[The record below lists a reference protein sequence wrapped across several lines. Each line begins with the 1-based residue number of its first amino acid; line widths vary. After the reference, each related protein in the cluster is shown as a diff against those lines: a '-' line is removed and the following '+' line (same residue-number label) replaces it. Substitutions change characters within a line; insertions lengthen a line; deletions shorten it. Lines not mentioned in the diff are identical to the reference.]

1 MTRELLFQEIL
12 VNISWDTSVL
22 KIKGLWF
29 STEEG
34 HELVGLGVQRGK
46 RYGLIGVL
54 SKNPCD
60 KVPTPNVTVSG
71 TVLSKK

>member
-12 VNISWDTSVL
+12 VNISWDT
-22 KIKGLWF
+22 
-29 STEEG
+29 TEEG

-60 KVPTPNVTVSG
+60 KVPTPNVTVFG